1 MAEQGRAGK
10 GHSSPR
16 SGDVARLRGAGATPP
31 RSRSCAP
38 SQEEVSAA
46 LWFKRLRETNNDAFL
61 PLFWDEHR
69 YLVLKGGGGS
79 GKSIFA
85 GRKVLER
92 VTTEEGHRYLVCRKV
107 ARTLRESCFEQLKNQ
122 AYEYYPDEIAYMPRG
137 KGGDMTMRF
146 RNGSEILFAG
156 LDDVEKLKSIYNI
169 TGIWIEEA
177 SEVLESDF
185 NQLDIRL
192 RTKFNQYLQIILSF
206 NPISVHHWLKKRF
219 FDFDIKDPAERER
232 AMERTR
238 THESTYKDNRFLE
251 EEAVRTLE
259 SFKETDEYYYQVYAL
274 GMWGVTGK
282 TVFDAKSIARRLE
295 EKIRPA
301 REGLFQFTDDG
312 LRLSGI
318 AWADEKDGPVRVF
331 REPEAGVP
339 YVIGADTAGEGSDFF
354 AAQVLDNR
362 TGAQVAVLH
371 GHFDEDVFARQLFC
385 LGMHYNTAL
394 IGPEANFSTYPVME
408 LERLGYPKLYV
419 RESVDDYT
427 HKIRH
432 SYGFVTSPK
441 TRPIIIAGLIKAV
454 REDVSIVSDEATLL
468 EMLSFVRNEDTL
480 RPEAEPGGHDDLVLA
495 LAIAHHIRPQQSYL
509 VQETPAQGV
518 KWTADMWE
526 DYENASPEGRKM
538 LIERWG
544 RPKR

>member
-1 MAEQGRAGK
+1 MADRGRSP
-10 GHSSPR
+10 SS
-16 SGDVARLRGAGATPP
+16 D
-31 RSRSCAP
+31 
-38 SQEEVSAA
+38 EVQAA
-46 LWFKRLRETNNDAFL
+46 LWFKSLQESNNDTFL

-92 VTTEEGHRYLVCRKV
+92 VTTEPGHRYLVCRKV

-122 AYEYYPDEIAYMPRG
+122 AYEFFQDEIVYMPRG

-177 SEVLESDF
+177 SEVLERDF

-192 RTKFNQYLQIILSF
+192 RTQFPYYLQIILTF
-206 NPISVHHWLKKRF
+206 NPISIHHWLKKRF
-219 FDFDIKDPAERER
+219 FDFDIKDPEERRR

-251 EEAVRTLE
+251 AEAVRTLE
-259 SFKETDEYYYQVYAL
+259 GFRETDEYYYQVYAL

-282 TVFDAKSIARRLE
+282 TVFDAKAIARRLE
-295 EKIRPA
+295 EKIRPL
-301 REGLFQFTDDG
+301 RTGLFQFNDDG
-312 LRLSGI
+312 LHLSGI
-318 AWADEKDGPVRVF
+318 AWEDEEKGPVRIY
-331 REPEAGVP
+331 RPPEEGVP

-354 AAQVLDNR
+354 AAHVLDNR
-362 TGAQVAVLH
+362 TGEQAAVLH
-371 GHFDEDVFARQLFC
+371 GQFDEDVFARQLFC
-385 LGMHYNTAL
+385 LGMWYNAAL
-394 IGPEANFSTYPVME
+394 IGVEANFSTYPVME
-408 LERLGYPKLYV
+408 LERLGYPRQYV
-419 RESVDDYT
+419 RESVDDFT
-427 HKIRH
+427 HRARH
-432 SYGFVTSPK
+432 SYGFVTNGK

-454 REDVSIVSDEATLL
+454 REDVGLVSDEATLL

-480 RPEAEPGGHDDLVLA
+480 RPEAEPGGHDDLVMS

-509 VQETPAQGV
+509 AQAPNGPEAA
-518 KWTADMWE
+518 WTEDMWE
-526 DYENASPEGRKM
+526 DYQNASPADRRM

-544 RPKR
+544 RPKK